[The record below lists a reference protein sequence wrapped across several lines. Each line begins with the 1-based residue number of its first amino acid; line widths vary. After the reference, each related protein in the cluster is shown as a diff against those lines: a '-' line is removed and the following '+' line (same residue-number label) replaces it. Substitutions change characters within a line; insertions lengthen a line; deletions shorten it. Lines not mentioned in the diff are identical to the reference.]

1 MAAKKILI
9 VEDDKDL
16 LLGLQ
21 IRLEASGYVVVTSET
36 VYDAVNTARKE
47 MPDLIILDLGL
58 PGGDGYKVMDRLRE
72 LADIPIIIFSARDPI
87 SSKERIRQ
95 AGGAV
100 AFFQKPTDNEVI
112 LAAIA
117 KALKR
122 PGEIAA

>member
-1 MAAKKILI
+1 VAAKKILI

-21 IRLEASGYVVVTSET
+21 IRLEASGYSVVTSET
-36 VYDAVNTARKE
+36 VYDAVNAARKE

-58 PGGDGYKVMDRLRE
+58 PGGDGYKVMDRLQE
-72 LADIPIIIFSARDPI
+72 LAPIPIIIFSARDPI
-87 SSKERIRQ
+87 STKERVRQ
-95 AGGAV
+95 AGGAF

-117 KALKR
+117 KALRR